1 MAFFANLWRIM
12 ENLFKGIHNLSLDSK
27 GRLGIPVKYRD
38 NIIGLVKGAMV
49 ITIDTEEKCLLL
61 YPSNFW
67 SKIQDK
73 ISKLPSFNKNAR
85 RIQRLLVG
93 HAEDIDV
100 DSNGRILISKPLR
113 EYASLSKKVILI
125 GQGEKFEIWDQGT
138 WNQNVEKWRE
148 EVTSNDDAEA
158 LSDISI

>member
-1 MAFFANLWRIM
+1 MALFVILWRIM

-73 ISKLPSFNKNAR
+73 VSKLPSFNKNAR

-148 EVTSNDDAEA
+148 EVTSSDDAEA

>member
-1 MAFFANLWRIM
+1 M

-138 WNQNVEKWRE
+138 WSQNVEKWRE
-148 EVTSNDDAEA
+148 EVTSSDDAEA

>member
-1 MAFFANLWRIM
+1 M

-148 EVTSNDDAEA
+148 EVTSSDDAEA

>member
-1 MAFFANLWRIM
+1 M

-113 EYASLSKKVILI
+113 EYASLTKKVILI

-138 WNQNVEKWRE
+138 WSQNVEKWRE
-148 EVTSNDDAEA
+148 EVTSSDDAEA

>member
-1 MAFFANLWRIM
+1 M

>member
-1 MAFFANLWRIM
+1 MVFFVNLWRIM

-27 GRLGIPVKYRD
+27 GRLGIPITYRD
-38 NIIGLVKGAMV
+38 HIASVLKGSMV

-61 YPSNFW
+61 YPSTTW
-67 SKIQDK
+67 LKIQNK
-73 ISKLPSFNKNAR
+73 INELPSFNKNAR
-85 RIQRLLVG
+85 RIQRLIIG

-113 EYASLSKKVILI
+113 NYGSLSKKITLI
-125 GQGEKFEIWDQGT
+125 GQGEKFEIWDQHL
-138 WNQNVEKWRE
+138 WNENVEKWRE

>member
-1 MAFFANLWRIM
+1 MALFVILWRIM

-67 SKIQDK
+67 SKIQDN

-148 EVTSNDDAEA
+148 EVTSSDDAEA

>member
-1 MAFFANLWRIM
+1 MALFVILWRIM

-73 ISKLPSFNKNAR
+73 VSKLPSFNKNAR

-113 EYASLSKKVILI
+113 EYASLTKKVILI

-138 WNQNVEKWRE
+138 WSQNVEKWRE
-148 EVTSNDDAEA
+148 EVTSSDDAEA

>member
-1 MAFFANLWRIM
+1 M

-27 GRLGIPVKYRD
+27 GRFGFPVKYRD

-113 EYASLSKKVILI
+113 EYASLTKKVILI

-148 EVTSNDDAEA
+148 EVTSSDDAEA
-158 LSDISI
+158 VSDISI

>member
-1 MAFFANLWRIM
+1 MALFVNLWRIM

-73 ISKLPSFNKNAR
+73 VSKLPSFNKNAR

-148 EVTSNDDAEA
+148 EVTSSDDAEA

>member
-1 MAFFANLWRIM
+1 M

-27 GRLGIPVKYRD
+27 GRLGIPVKYRY

-61 YPSNFW
+61 YSSNFW

-73 ISKLPSFNKNAR
+73 VSKLPSFNKNAR

-148 EVTSNDDAEA
+148 EVTSSDDAEA

>member
-1 MAFFANLWRIM
+1 MALFVNLWRIM

-73 ISKLPSFNKNAR
+73 VSKLPSFNKNAR

>member
-1 MAFFANLWRIM
+1 MALFVILWRIM

-148 EVTSNDDAEA
+148 EVTSSDDAEA

>member
-1 MAFFANLWRIM
+1 MALFVILWRIM

-113 EYASLSKKVILI
+113 EYASLTKKVILI

-138 WNQNVEKWRE
+138 WSQNVEKWR
-148 EVTSNDDAEA
+148 
-158 LSDISI
+158 